1 MVLTDKSCER
11 ESHKRES
18 VWQVST
24 SRKSKLIYFFEE
36 VRSCQKSDGLLYDRA
51 NTFCM
56 LTYNLYVLHTN
67 IGVDIPMT
75 AKYYHNLWVFMT
87 IPYYGLTVN

>member
-11 ESHKRES
+11 ESHKS
-18 VWQVST
+18 
-24 SRKSKLIYFFEE
+24 L
-36 VRSCQKSDGLLYDRA
+36 LLYDRA
-51 NTFCM
+51 NTVCM